1 MNTTEHRARRGFRC
15 RQLAIVPVALVA
27 WIALGMTSGVANA
40 ATPVAG
46 ADNGNAPQGNANATA
61 NAAGN
66 HSNSAGNN
74 GTDNSAGNNGNGN
87 SNSAGN
93 NGTDNSAGNNGN
105 GNANGHATSPTPT
118 DVSTDVAGNSGNA
131 TGADHSNGNAG
142 TSGDPT
148 KPQPPSHADQNPG
161 GANNGGNCGAYCS
174 TRDGSASQNGNGKG
188 KATGKPCA
196 GCVGKADNKNPK
208 GQRPNGHDHN
218 NGYECDGNHG
228 IGKGNPAHTACTP
241 TTPPCV
247 DTPGH
252 PCTPPCVD
260 TPGHP
265 CTPPCV
271 NTPGHPCTPPCN
283 PATQNCGGGGD
294 CNTTPA
300 GCGGETCPPGTVEK
314 PNGDCVTPDCVPTA
328 ANHQCGHKHPECV
341 PTKANDFCSD
351 VEGNHHVHKPPT
363 VLGNRFVNTPPETLP
378 FTGTNTAGM
387 LGTGLLALLFGLVL
401 LALGRR
407 QPAEGSLIQRLQFA
421 TSMATAGA
429 PTRYVPRHAAPTT
442 PRAWSDMTALG
453 RQLASHSRTTVVV
466 ENRPGA
472 WRRLTT

>member
-1 MNTTEHRARRGFRC
+1 MNTTEHRVRRGFRC

-40 ATPVAG
+40 AAPVAG
-46 ADNGNAPQGNANATA
+46 ASDNGPNGSANANAVA

-66 HSNSAGNN
+66 
-74 GTDNSAGNNGNGN
+74 NGN
-87 SNSAGN
+87 
-93 NGTDNSAGNNGN
+93 DNSAGNNGN
-105 GNANGHATSPTPT
+105 GNANGNANTAGNNGNAATPAPVDS
-118 DVSTDVAGNSGNA
+118 SSNVATGNSGNA

-161 GANNGGNCGAYCS
+161 GANNGGQCGAYCS
-174 TRDGSASQNGNGKG
+174 TRDGSASQNGNGNG

-228 IGKGNPAHTACTP
+228 IGKGNPAHTACT

-247 DTPGH
+247 DTPGP

-260 TPGHP
+260 K
-265 CTPPCV
+265 
-271 NTPGHPCTPPCN
+271 PGHPCTPPCN
-283 PATQNCGGGGD
+283 PATENCGGGGD
-294 CNTTPA
+294 CSTTPA

-328 ANHQCGHKHPECV
+328 ANHQCGHKHHACV
-341 PTKANDFCSD
+341 PTKANDFCTE
-351 VEGNHHVHKPPT
+351 VEGNRHVHKPPT
-363 VLGNRFVNTPPETLP
+363 VLAEEVVDTPEALP
-378 FTGTNTAGM
+378 FTGANTESM
-387 LGTGLLALLFGLVL
+387 LGSGLIALLMGLAL

-407 QPAEGSLIQRLQFA
+407 QPAEGTLLQRLQAA
-421 TSMATAGA
+421 TVLATAA
-429 PTRYVPRHAAPTT
+429 PTRYVPRHAASRPRSILARRSGRLTMVRALPAELQHRIPVRRQRVRRR
-442 PRAWSDMTALG
+442 PRA
-453 RQLASHSRTTVVV
+453 
-466 ENRPGA
+466 
-472 WRRLTT
+472 